1 MYHIFFIDF
10 SINGYLGC
18 FHVLTIV
25 NSATVNTGAHVSF
38 RIMLSSGYMP
48 RSEIAGSYVS
58 SIFRFLRN
66 FHTVLHSG
74 YSNLHSHQPC
84 RKVAFSPHSFQHLTV
99 CEVRSHCSFDLHFSN
114 NYRCWTSFGHLYVLF
129 REMSIQVFCLF
140 FEGAVCFAAIKH
152 HKLFVNFGDIP
163 YQSHHL

>member
-74 YSNLHSHQPC
+74 YSNLHSHSQYISFPIFSKSLLTFVIC
-84 RKVAFSPHSFQHLTV
+84 RIFDDNNFDRCEMVSYFSF
-99 CEVRSHCSFDLHFSN
+99 
-114 NYRCWTSFGHLYVLF
+114 
-129 REMSIQVFCLF
+129 I
-140 FEGAVCFAAIKH
+140 
-152 HKLFVNFGDIP
+152 
-163 YQSHHL
+163 

>member
-1 MYHIFFIDF
+1 MYHIFFLDF

-99 CEVRSHCSFDLHFSN
+99 CGIFDDSHLIGVRWDLIVVLICISL
-114 NYRCWTSFGHLYVLF
+114 TTIDVEHLLAICMSSSEKCLF
-129 REMSIQVFCLF
+129 RS
-140 FEGAVCFAAIKH
+140 FAYFLRG
-152 HKLFVNFGDIP
+152 LFVLLLLSII
-163 YQSHHL
+163 SSL